1 MVVSILGNILGSIL
15 GSILGDIQIWRCNFF
30 MLDNS
35 TNQILNSLF
44 DIASNIQIAPNF
56 CIQHPNYQPFAL
68 PATVAN
74 RFKHNSPDLQHKYL
88 ALLLRNFLHG
98 IYYNGSLQTVLSVN
112 AEDGNYSQQNSQ
124 QKSLEQNYNVGIDW
138 DFYEQLH
145 QNNHG
150 IGNYDSNWEV
160 LRREPDKTLAVTKNG
175 LTLYVEPECYLK
187 SSKKSIKV
195 GDLIAIWMPKNR
207 LQNNCYVAVSN
218 LGQQRQNTS
227 ETNLGVGRIYFNFSP
242 SGAIALMHTL
252 TQQLNN
258 AHIPFSFEVLYN
270 PGAYGRYD
278 AGTLYFERQDYPI
291 IHKILQ
297 TVYQENQSYFHPE
310 IPLFTKYLAPGLS
323 LAEEPNQKFA
333 AQESFGMNRCQIV
346 ANALLEAWEKG
357 KNAIEE
363 RIQIINQHF
372 AQHLIDLQRPYLNPS
387 SEDIYIPLNC

>member
-1 MVVSILGNILGSIL
+1 
-15 GSILGDIQIWRCNFF
+15 

-35 TNQILNSLF
+35 TNHIINSLF
-44 DIASNIQIAPNF
+44 DIASNIQISPNF

-112 AEDGNYSQQNSQ
+112 ADHGNYSPH
-124 QKSLEQNYNVGIDW
+124 KSLEENYNVGIDG

-150 IGNYDSNWEV
+150 IGHYDSSWEV
-160 LRREPDKTLAVTKNG
+160 LRLEPDQSIAVTKND

-187 SSKKSIKV
+187 SSKKSVKP

-207 LQNNCYVAVSN
+207 LHNGCYVAVSN
-218 LGQQRQNTS
+218 LGQERKITS
-227 ETNLGVGRIYFNFSP
+227 EANLGVGRIYFNFTP
-242 SGAIALMHTL
+242 LGAIVLMDTL
-252 TQQLNN
+252 TQKLNN
-258 AHIPFSFEVLYN
+258 ANIPFSFEVLYN
-270 PGAYGRYD
+270 PGSYGRYD
-278 AGTLYFERQDYPI
+278 AGTLHFERQDYPV

-297 TVYQENQSYFHPE
+297 AAYTQHQSYFHPE
-310 IPLFTKYLAPGLS
+310 IPLFTKFLAPGLS
-323 LAEEPNQKFA
+323 LSEEPNQKFA

-363 RIQIINQHF
+363 RIQIIDKHF
-372 AQHLIDLQRPYLNPS
+372 AQHLIDVQRPYLNPS
-387 SEDIYIPLNC
+387 SEDIYILLNC

>member
-1 MVVSILGNILGSIL
+1 
-15 GSILGDIQIWRCNFF
+15 

-44 DIASNIQIAPNF
+44 DIASNIQISPNF
-56 CIQHPNYQPFAL
+56 SIQHPNYQPFSL

-74 RFKHNSPDLQHKYL
+74 RFKQNSPDLQHKYL

-98 IYYNGSLQTVLSVN
+98 IYYNGSLQTVLSIN
-112 AEDGNYSQQNSQ
+112 TDHSNYSPPKN
-124 QKSLEQNYNVGIDW
+124 LEQNYNVGIDW

-150 IGNYDSNWEV
+150 IGHYDPNWQV
-160 LRREPDKTLAVTKNG
+160 LRLEPDKTIAVTKSD
-175 LTLYVEPECYLK
+175 LTLYVDPKCYLK
-187 SSKKSIKV
+187 SSKKSVKV

-207 LQNNCYVAVSN
+207 LQNGCYMAVSN
-218 LGQQRQNTS
+218 LGQERQITS
-227 ETNLGVGRIYFNFSP
+227 AANLGIGRIYFNFTAL
-242 SGAIALMHTL
+242 GAIALMDTL
-252 TQQLNN
+252 TKQLNN
-258 AHIPFSFEVLYN
+258 ANIPFSFEVLYN

-278 AGTLYFERQDYPI
+278 AGILHFERQDYPA

-297 TVYQENQSYFHPE
+297 VVYQQHHSYFQPE
-310 IPLFTKYLAPGLS
+310 IPLFTKFLAPGLS
-323 LAEEPNQKFA
+323 LAEEPSQKFA

-363 RIQIINQHF
+363 RMPIIDQHF
-372 AQHLIDLQRPYLNPS
+372 AQHLIDVQRPYLNPS